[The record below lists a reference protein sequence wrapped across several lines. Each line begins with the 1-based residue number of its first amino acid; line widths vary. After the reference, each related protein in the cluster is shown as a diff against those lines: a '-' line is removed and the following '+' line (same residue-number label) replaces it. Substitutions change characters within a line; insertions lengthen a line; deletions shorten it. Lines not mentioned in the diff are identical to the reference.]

1 VNKEHLDSTVHKGLR
16 ELREYQDLP
25 VHKELRGK
33 PEQANKEH
41 LDSTEHKEHKEQRVF
56 LDKIGKKGILLKDSG
71 RMFSTS
77 KCWITYE
84 EVVDDKSRSSSL
96 HKEESPRT

>member
-1 VNKEHLDSTVHKGLR
+1 MTKMFQVKIRAYGHMANFDIEAEDSAESIEK
-16 ELREYQDLP
+16 
-25 VHKELRGK
+25 
-33 PEQANKEH
+33 AI
-41 LDSTEHKEHKEQRVF
+41 
-56 LDKIGKKGILLKDSG
+56 LDKVGQNGVLLKDSN
-71 RMFSTS
+71 RVFSTS

>member
-1 VNKEHLDSTVHKGLR
+1 MTKMFQVKIRAYGHMANFNIEAEDSA
-16 ELREYQDLP
+16 ESI
-25 VHKELRGK
+25 
-33 PEQANKEH
+33 EQAI
-41 LDSTEHKEHKEQRVF
+41 
-56 LDKIGKKGILLKDSG
+56 LDKIGKKGILLKDSM
-71 RMFSTS
+71 RSFAID

>member
-1 VNKEHLDSTVHKGLR
+1 MADFNIEAEDSAESIER
-16 ELREYQDLP
+16 
-25 VHKELRGK
+25 
-33 PEQANKEH
+33 AI
-41 LDSTEHKEHKEQRVF
+41 
-56 LDKIGKKGILLKDSG
+56 LDKIGKKGILLKDSN

-96 HKEESPRT
+96 HKEKSIRT

>member
-1 VNKEHLDSTVHKGLR
+1 MADFNIEAEDSA
-16 ELREYQDLP
+16 ESIEI
-25 VHKELRGK
+25 
-33 PEQANKEH
+33 AI
-41 LDSTEHKEHKEQRVF
+41 
-56 LDKIGKKGILLKDSG
+56 LDKIGKKGILLKDSN

-96 HKEESPRT
+96 HKEESIRT